1 MSRTRRLL
9 ASVLSR
15 AHARTRTRARVLLAC
30 LLALVLAGCQQ
41 TLSLTATEL
50 TADVKPAEAASLEAS
65 DGSATY
71 DFALNLLRASVDE
84 ASGES
89 TLVSPL
95 SVLYALAMTENGA
108 DGETLAQM
116 EQVTGMSADELTDTL
131 KAYLLRADA
140 DDSPLSLANSVWLR
154 DSEGLA
160 VEDSFLE
167 TCGGRLGAQV
177 FSAPF
182 DDSTVA
188 DVNAWINE
196 KTHEMI
202 PNMLD
207 RISDGTQLLLVNAL
221 AFEGAWEEPFDSALV
236 TPDTFTSEDGTERDV
251 DMMHSTEGT
260 YLEGELATGFAKP
273 YEGYDYLFVG
283 LLPAEGVTVA
293 ELLEDLDGEGL
304 SELLEPVDNAVV
316 QVGLPKFTGSHEVEL
331 SDALRAL
338 GMTDAFEEGVAD
350 FTRMGS
356 SDAGPLYVG
365 GVLHKTFIDV
375 DEKGTR
381 AAAATA
387 VAMDGADA
395 PIEEEPEVKE
405 VILDRPFVYLILDQ
419 ATMTPVFTGTVA

>member
-15 AHARTRTRARVLLAC
+15 ARTHVRVLLAC
-30 LLALVLAGCQQ
+30 LLALGFAGCQQ

-84 ASGES
+84 TSGES

-95 SVLYALAMTENGA
+95 SVLYALAMAENGA
-108 DGETLAQM
+108 GGETLAQM

-131 KAYLLRADA
+131 QAYLLRADA

>member
-1 MSRTRRLL
+1 MSRTRRVF

-15 AHARTRTRARVLLAC
+15 ARTHVRVLLAC
-30 LLALVLAGCQQ
+30 LLALGFAGCQQ

-116 EQVTGMSADELTDTL
+116 EQVTGMGADELTDTL
-131 KAYLLRADA
+131 QAYLLRADA

-202 PNMLD
+202 PSMLD

-251 DMMHSTEGT
+251 NMMHSTEGT

-375 DEKGTR
+375 NEEGTR

-419 ATMTPVFTGTVA
+419 ATMTPAFIGTVA